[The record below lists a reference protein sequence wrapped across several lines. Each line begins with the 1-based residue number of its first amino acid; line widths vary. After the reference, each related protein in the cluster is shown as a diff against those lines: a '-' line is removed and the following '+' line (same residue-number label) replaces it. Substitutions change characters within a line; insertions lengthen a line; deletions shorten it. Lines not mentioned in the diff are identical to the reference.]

1 MTLDDKLRDLMAER
15 SAGGGSATVHL
26 DQIYRGIA
34 RRRTRMIGA
43 VSAVTVGLLAF
54 SAGSAFAL
62 RHRPADATPTVV
74 GASTPDRPSPSASA
88 ATFPL
93 LQLPER
99 AHGQRLVVQKAELL
113 SPEHASYQLVFTPTQ
128 WNFSIGLDCAAGL
141 EPADHDTDHGPTREQ
156 LEVTI
161 NGSALPYMVTFC
173 TRTAGQSSLPEVPPT
188 NAEARSWWQHIN
200 VQIGSDTPVELGKP
214 MTITIKVGTPQPVHS
229 SITGA
234 DILRSGP
241 FADKAGTAVVGIY
254 QPDA

>member
-1 MTLDDKLRDLMAER
+1 MTLDDKLRDLMVER
-15 SAGGGSATVHL
+15 SAGGGSAAVHL
-26 DQIYRGIA
+26 DQLYRGIA
-34 RRRTRMIGA
+34 RRRARTIGV
-43 VSAVTVGLLAF
+43 VSAVTVGVLAF

-62 RHRPADATPTVV
+62 RHRPADTTPTMV
-74 GASTPDRPSPSASA
+74 GASTPDSPGPSPSAAS
-88 ATFPL
+88 FPL

-113 SPEHASYQLVFTPTQ
+113 SPEHASYQLVFTPTR
-128 WNFSIGLDCAAGL
+128 WNFSIDFDCAAGL
-141 EPADHDTDHGPTREQ
+141 EPADHDSDHGPTREQ

-173 TRTAGQSSLPEVPPT
+173 ARTAGHSTLPEVPPT
-188 NAEARSWWQHIN
+188 DAEARGWWQHIN
-200 VQIGSDTPVELGKP
+200 VQIGSETPVELGRP
-214 MTITIKVGTPQPVHS
+214 MTITIKVGAPQPVHS